1 MQSPNA
7 SSIASIIT
15 TPMPPAMPPTTLVI
29 AARLEAGLK
38 KFERMSVKKLSA
50 ELGLSIPFVR
60 NALVQHYGV
69 GITFTKGRT
78 GGITLDKD
86 YLIGR

>member
-1 MQSPNA
+1 
-7 SSIASIIT
+7 
-15 TPMPPAMPPTTLVI
+15 MPPASPTTLLI
-29 AARLEAGLK
+29 AAQLEAGLK

-50 ELGLSIPFVR
+50 TLGLSIPFVR

-86 YLIGR
+86 YLIAR

>member
-15 TPMPPAMPPTTLVI
+15 TPMPPASPTTLVI

-38 KFERMSVKKLSA
+38 KFERMSVKKLST

-60 NALVQHYGV
+60 NALVHHYGI

>member
-15 TPMPPAMPPTTLVI
+15 TPMPPASPTTLLI
-29 AARLEAGLK
+29 AAQLEAGLK

-50 ELGLSIPFVR
+50 TLGLSIPYVR

-86 YLIGR
+86 YLIAR